1 MVKTTGVRICGIG
14 RAVPEL
20 VASNDDYA
28 KIVETN
34 DEWITQ
40 RTGIKT
46 RRISNGEPNYFFG
59 AKAAAE
65 AIADAGITAADIG
78 LIICA
83 TCTPD
88 YYTPSEA
95 CLILLTVKCIITI
108 PLNQPDCQCSNYC
121 LRGALFNFCGTTT
134 VQLRQPK
141 CSVGNEQGVQTP
153 AKYLEVV
160 VLSLLET
167 SAVQER
173 ISNTGW
179 IIDHAFEINYMVIL
193 YVILFK
199 SNLDV
204 SKACF

>member
-1 MVKTTGVRICGIG
+1 MIQTKKSNAHSITLCFKIRSVGAR
-14 RAVPEL
+14 
-20 VASNDDYA
+20 VAP
-28 KIVETN
+28 
-34 DEWITQ
+34 
-40 RTGIKT
+40 
-46 RRISNGEPNYFFG
+46 RR
-59 AKAAAE
+59 
-65 AIADAGITAADIG
+65 
-78 LIICA
+78 
-83 TCTPD
+83 
-88 YYTPSEA
+88 